1 MTAFIRR
8 NWIVAAALLLAACG
22 EAPPPTRFPQLTYA
36 HHGAFALDVSQIEIV
51 DAFQSPLRP
60 PNVEHLMPVKPAAV
74 ARQWAKDRLKQAGSS
89 GRRAVFTIENAAVT
103 ETTLQRQSG
112 LRGAVTI
119 DQSERYDAMLAVRLE
134 IFDIAG
140 RRVGQVEANAER
152 SRSVPEDITLD
163 AREKVWF
170 SITESLANDLNAELD
185 RAIPQFLGQYLR

>member
-1 MTAFIRR
+1 MRVFIRR
-8 NWIVAAALLLAACG
+8 NWIVAAALLLAACS

-36 HHGAFALDVSQIEIV
+36 HHGAFVLDVSEIEIV
-51 DAFQSPLRP
+51 DAYRSPLRS
-60 PNVEHLMPVKPAAV
+60 PNVEHLMPVTPAAV
-74 ARQWAKDRLKQAGSS
+74 ARQWADDRLKKAGSS

-103 ETTLQRQSG
+103 ESLLQRKSG
-112 LRGAVTI
+112 IRGALTV
-119 DQSERYDAMLAVRLE
+119 DQSERYDATLAIRLE

-140 RRVGQVEANAER
+140 RSVGVVEANAER

-163 AREKVWF
+163 AREKIWF